1 MSHTESMSVDIFF
14 PIAEIS
20 LNPFLIL
27 GLGLVGGF
35 ASGMLGIGSGV
46 VITPAL
52 MMVGVPPLIAVAS
65 QLNNSIGTN
74 FIGFLGYWRKRDV
87 DFGLAGYLFIGG
99 IGGAFAELYLLD
111 WLHQDGVAYKR
122 MALVYA
128 VVLSVLGI
136 AMLVQN
142 GKALTK
148 AKSNHKAVMMRH
160 WMIYIPFHRIFT
172 RSRTEMS
179 ILVPL
184 GVGVMTGM
192 LTSTL
197 GGGNSLFM
205 MPIVGYLIGR
215 TSPVV
220 AGTTLLAGFAITV
233 AVTLVHG
240 LKSEPFDIFLV
251 FILLFGSTVG
261 SQIGVRSS
269 YSLPRP
275 YLGLLGGVVILL
287 IGSKFIY
294 DLFKLDVG
302 TAAMTT
308 ITTHDDSLAEGIISA
323 VNPWTEAFLHFFQHA
338 PFLYVLSGI
347 LGVIFTSMFIEK
359 LLHRMTYSR
368 RRKA

>member
-1 MSHTESMSVDIFF
+1 MSVDIFF
-14 PIAEIS
+14 PIAEVS
-20 LNPFLIL
+20 LNPFLML

-87 DFGLAGYLFIGG
+87 DFGLAGYLFVGG

-122 MALVYA
+122 MAIVYA

-136 AMLVQN
+136 AMLMQN
-142 GKALTK
+142 VKALTK
-148 AKSNHKAVMMRH
+148 TKSNDKAVMMRH

-179 ILVPL
+179 VLVPL

-251 FILLFGSTVG
+251 FILLFGSTIG

-302 TAAMTT
+302 TDVMAT
-308 ITTHDDSLAEGIISA
+308 IATHNDSLAEGVISA
-323 VNPWTEAFLHFFQHA
+323 VNPWTKAFLYFFQHA

-359 LLHRMTYSR
+359 LLHRMAYSR

>member
-1 MSHTESMSVDIFF
+1 MSHTEKMNLEIFF

-20 LNPFLIL
+20 LNSLIIL

-52 MMVGVPPLIAVAS
+52 MMIGVPPLIAVAS
-65 QLNNSIGTN
+65 QLNNAIGTN

-87 DFGLAGYLFIGG
+87 DFGLAGYLFVGG

-111 WLHQDGVAYKR
+111 WLHQGGVAYKR
-122 MALVYA
+122 MAIVYA
-128 VVLSVLGI
+128 VVLSVLGF
-136 AMLVQN
+136 AMLMQN
-142 GKALTK
+142 IKSLTK
-148 AKSNHKAVMMRH
+148 TKSNQKAVMMRH

-179 ILVPL
+179 VLVPL

-220 AGTTLLAGFAITV
+220 AGTTLLAGFAITA

-251 FILLFGSTVG
+251 LILLFGSTIG

-275 YLGLLGGVVILL
+275 YLGLLGGIVILL
-287 IGSKFIY
+287 ISSKFIY
-294 DLFKLDVG
+294 DLFKPDVRIN
-302 TAAMTT
+302 TMTEIVT
-308 ITTHDDSLAEGIISA
+308 PADPLINDVSSI
-323 VNPWTEAFLHFFQHA
+323 VNPWTEAFLHFFQKA

-347 LGVIFTSMFIEK
+347 LGVILISMLIEN
-359 LLHRMTYSR
+359 LLHRVTGFK